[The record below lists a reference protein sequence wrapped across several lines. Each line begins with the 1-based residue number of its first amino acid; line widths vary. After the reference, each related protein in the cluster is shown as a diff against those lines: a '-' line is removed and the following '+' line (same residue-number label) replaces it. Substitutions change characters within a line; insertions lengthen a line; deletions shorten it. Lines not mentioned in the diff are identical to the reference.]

1 MSRKR
6 ICEDCGNKCN
16 DEYCPI
22 CGRKTKVYNEASRQE
37 DTLYDAAKYRTTA
50 DTKKAESGVFEE
62 KKERIDDSERVREH
76 RYNHPNAKNLRLRME
91 KGGHPYY
98 EHIKGGGEQKN
109 IRLVQLFSLLLII
122 GIVVAVAVVAMT
134 SFRDEPSAF
143 TDNEDIGDSFVSGNI
158 SKHEVEEKVSLTCMV
173 KDYEYAEGVQTVI
186 VENNSPYFVKT
197 DLIKNGEPVGYLNLP
212 SHSKTENLIYD
223 ENLSS
228 CENKIYGVYEMDIE
242 KPQVAYTFTDTYVE
256 DYTLQARIDVKEAI
270 DEKQL
275 AVLMRYLYAQASESF
290 LYELYEVNI
299 YQGNRYLFDS
309 YFDFT
314 RGTIKFNSVEA
325 SFTMEDIVI
334 EN

>member
-1 MSRKR
+1 M
-6 ICEDCGNKCN
+6 
-16 DEYCPI
+16 
-22 CGRKTKVYNEASRQE
+22 
-37 DTLYDAAKYRTTA
+37 
-50 DTKKAESGVFEE
+50 FEE

-98 EHIKGGGEQKN
+98 EHIEGRGAQKN

-212 SHSKTENLIYD
+212 SHSKN
-223 ENLSS
+223 
-228 CENKIYGVYEMDIE
+228 G
-242 KPQVAYTFTDTYVE
+242 
-256 DYTLQARIDVKEAI
+256 
-270 DEKQL
+270 
-275 AVLMRYLYAQASESF
+275 ESD
-290 LYELYEVNI
+290 L
-299 YQGNRYLFDS
+299 
-309 YFDFT
+309 
-314 RGTIKFNSVEA
+314 
-325 SFTMEDIVI
+325 
-334 EN
+334 

>member
-1 MSRKR
+1 M
-6 ICEDCGNKCN
+6 
-16 DEYCPI
+16 
-22 CGRKTKVYNEASRQE
+22 
-37 DTLYDAAKYRTTA
+37 
-50 DTKKAESGVFEE
+50 
-62 KKERIDDSERVREH
+62 
-76 RYNHPNAKNLRLRME
+76 
-91 KGGHPYY
+91 
-98 EHIKGGGEQKN
+98 
-109 IRLVQLFSLLLII
+109 
-122 GIVVAVAVVAMT
+122 
-134 SFRDEPSAF
+134 
-143 TDNEDIGDSFVSGNI
+143 
-158 SKHEVEEKVSLTCMV
+158 
-173 KDYEYAEGVQTVI
+173 
-186 VENNSPYFVKT
+186 
-197 DLIKNGEPVGYLNLP
+197 GYLNLP

-299 YQGNRYLFDS
+299 YQGDRYLFDS

>member
-1 MSRKR
+1 M
-6 ICEDCGNKCN
+6 
-16 DEYCPI
+16 
-22 CGRKTKVYNEASRQE
+22 
-37 DTLYDAAKYRTTA
+37 
-50 DTKKAESGVFEE
+50 
-62 KKERIDDSERVREH
+62 
-76 RYNHPNAKNLRLRME
+76 
-91 KGGHPYY
+91 
-98 EHIKGGGEQKN
+98 
-109 IRLVQLFSLLLII
+109 
-122 GIVVAVAVVAMT
+122 
-134 SFRDEPSAF
+134 
-143 TDNEDIGDSFVSGNI
+143 
-158 SKHEVEEKVSLTCMV
+158 
-173 KDYEYAEGVQTVI
+173 
-186 VENNSPYFVKT
+186 KT
-197 DLIKNGEPVGYLNLP
+197 DLMKNGEPVGYLNLP

>member
-1 MSRKR
+1 M
-6 ICEDCGNKCN
+6 
-16 DEYCPI
+16 
-22 CGRKTKVYNEASRQE
+22 
-37 DTLYDAAKYRTTA
+37 
-50 DTKKAESGVFEE
+50 
-62 KKERIDDSERVREH
+62 
-76 RYNHPNAKNLRLRME
+76 KN
-91 KGGHPYY
+91 
-98 EHIKGGGEQKN
+98 Q
-109 IRLVQLFSLLLII
+109 VQLFSLLLII
-122 GIVVAVAVVAMT
+122 GIVVAVAVVAVT
-134 SFRDEPSAF
+134 SFRDEPSTF

-158 SKHEVEEKVSLTCMV
+158 SKHEVDEKVSLTCMV

-299 YQGNRYLFDS
+299 YQGDRYLFDS